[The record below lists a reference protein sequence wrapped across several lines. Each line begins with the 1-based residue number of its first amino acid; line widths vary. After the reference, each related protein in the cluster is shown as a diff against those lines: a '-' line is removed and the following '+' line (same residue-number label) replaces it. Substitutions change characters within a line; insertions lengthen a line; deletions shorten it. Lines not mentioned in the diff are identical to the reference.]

1 MKVKWNIYNEVS
13 NRFLFKIVCF
23 GLYYLF
29 KFIYY
34 IYDLILWDFFSTF
47 DCSFKWSLTD
57 VIYVLLIETCIVF
70 CMEDICFNWYFIRAI
85 AGNMIVHISKVSLRI
100 VDCRVAW
107 PYYILYC
114 LNYNMLRLLRWK
126 RKPSL

>member
-34 IYDLILWDFFSTF
+34 IYDLILWDFFF
-47 DCSFKWSLTD
+47 QHLT
-57 VIYVLLIETCIVF
+57 VVLSGL
-70 CMEDICFNWYFIRAI
+70 
-85 AGNMIVHISKVSLRI
+85 
-100 VDCRVAW
+100 
-107 PYYILYC
+107 
-114 LNYNMLRLLRWK
+114 
-126 RKPSL
+126 